1 MDNQALWG
9 AVIVAAGKGKRM
21 GAGMSKQYLPLAGK
35 PILVHTLEAFERL
48 EQVSEIALVV
58 GEADADYCRGL
69 VEQYG
74 LHKVKAVVGGGA
86 ERQDSVYRGLQAL
99 SAPWVMVHDGVRPL
113 VSGAAVERCCQ
124 AAMQH
129 GAAVLGVPVK
139 DTIKQVNGQ
148 GVIAGTPDRQC
159 LWAIQTPQAF
169 RREVLQHALER
180 AIADGFLGTDDAAA
194 VERTGATV
202 AVAEGD
208 YTNIKITTP
217 EDLPLAELW
226 LSLRKREGDLSS

>member
-1 MDNQALWG
+1 MDKQAVWG

-21 GAGMSKQYLPLAGK
+21 GSAISKQYLPLAGK

-48 EQVSEIALVV
+48 NQVFEIALVV
-58 GEADADYCRGL
+58 SEDDADYCRGL
-69 VEQYG
+69 VQQHG
-74 LHKVKAVVGGGA
+74 LRKVRAVVAGGA

-99 SAPWVMVHDGVRPL
+99 TAPWVMVHDGVRPL
-113 VSGAAVERCCQ
+113 VSGVAVARCCEAAV
-124 AAMQH
+124 QH

-139 DTIKQVNGQ
+139 DTIKQVNAE
-148 GVIAGTPDRQC
+148 GVITGTPDRQG

-169 RREVLQHALER
+169 RREVLQEALER
-180 AIADGFLGTDDAAA
+180 ALAEGFLGTDDAAA
-194 VERTGATV
+194 VERTGVAV
-202 AVAEGD
+202 AVAEGE

-226 LSLRKREGDLSS
+226 LSLRKREGDLSL